1 MNNIRKVWMRALAS
15 AKVKHGRMHDLRHSL
30 AGAAAVA
37 GVSLYTIQK
46 MLGHASSQTTQR
58 YAHLSDS
65 RAMRDAS
72 MAAVTMLTNTDR

>member
-1 MNNIRKVWMRALAS
+1 
-15 AKVKHGRMHDLRHSL
+15 
-30 AGAAAVA
+30 
-37 GVSLYTIQK
+37 VSLYAIQK

-65 RAMRDAS
+65 RAMREAS